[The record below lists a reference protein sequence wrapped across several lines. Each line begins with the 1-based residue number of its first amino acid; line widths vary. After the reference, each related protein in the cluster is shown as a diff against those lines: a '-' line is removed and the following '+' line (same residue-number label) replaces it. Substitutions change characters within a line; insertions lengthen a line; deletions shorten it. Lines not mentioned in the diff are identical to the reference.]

1 MFSSILQGLLGLVC
15 FVALAVA
22 MSEQRTKIPWKNLG
36 IALGLQVVLALAML
50 KLPFLRAAL
59 SWMSQGVEVIKAASD
74 EGARFMFGYLAGGPT
89 PYELANPDANFV
101 VAFQVLPLILVV
113 SALSSVLFHVGVL
126 PRIIGLFSIALRKVF
141 SLSGVLGFSAAAS
154 IFMGIIES
162 PLLVKP
168 YLAKFSRSELFA
180 LIVCGMSTVAGSVM
194 VLYAQVVGT
203 VVEDAMGHILVAS
216 VISVPAALALA
227 QTIIP
232 PDLDEEDESKASEDV
247 FTFERDTHTVV
258 DALLKGIQEGMN
270 MVLQIAAVIIVL
282 FACVYL
288 VNAIL
293 GLLPSWADEPLSIQ
307 LLVGSMLRP
316 LMWLVGIPWAET
328 AVAAKLMATKTILNE
343 FVAYLG
349 LAKLPEG
356 TLSERSELIMT
367 YAMCGFAN
375 LGSLGILAGG
385 MGALVPERRTELVG
399 LSAKA
404 LIAGTLATLMTGT
417 IIGILHP

>member
-1 MFSSILQGLLGLVC
+1 MISHILQGLLGLLG
-15 FVALAVA
+15 FLALAVA
-22 MSEQRTKIPWKNLG
+22 MSERRKSIPWKSLG
-36 IALGLQVVLALAML
+36 VALVMQFVLALAML
-50 KLPFLRAAL
+50 KLPFLRSAL
-59 SWMSQGVEVIKAASD
+59 SWLSSGVEVIKAASD

-141 SLSGVLGFSAAAS
+141 ALSGVLGFSAAAS

-168 YLAKFSRSELFA
+168 YLLKLSRSELFA

-194 VLYAQVVGT
+194 VLYAQVVGS
-203 VVEDAMGHILVAS
+203 VIEDAMGHILVAS

-232 PDLDEEDESKASEDV
+232 PEPRQEGDEEDADV

-258 DALLKGIQEGMN
+258 DALLKGIQEGLT

-316 LMWLVGIPWAET
+316 IMWMAGIPWAET

-349 LAKLPEG
+349 LARLPEG
-356 TLSERSELIMT
+356 TLSRRSELIMT